1 MNDDYI
7 DSVSQRYIELYEQ
20 IMGVSFAKAPIDHI
34 DERMRHNLKS
44 FL

>member
-20 IMGVSFAKAPIDHI
+20 IMGVSFEKAPIDHI